1 MNQPDIDQDS
11 TRFSW
16 LALTGSLGGLIV
28 LCVLW
33 EIWLAPLR
41 PGSFLLALKAVPLI
55 LPLAGALRRSV
66 YTLQWSSMLIWLY
79 FVEGVV
85 RGFRNPDFTT
95 SVLAWLEVALVL
107 VFFVA
112 ALLFLRPYKRAAKAQ
127 ARAAA
132 ASHALQDSHP
142 ATDSQGKTA
151 SPGANPATPSP
162 PAGEPAK
169 AGEKNPAGEQA

>member
-1 MNQPDIDQDS
+1 MNQPGIDQAS
-11 TRFSW
+11 TRYTFPAL
-16 LALTGSLGGLIV
+16 LASLGGLIV

-79 FVEGVV
+79 FIEGVV
-85 RGFRNPDFTT
+85 RGFRNPDLTT

-127 ARAAA
+127 AKAEAEAAA
-132 ASHALQDSHP
+132 AAANMVL
-142 ATDSQGKTA
+142 
-151 SPGANPATPSP
+151 PGAIAGKNNPA
-162 PAGEPAK
+162 
-169 AGEKNPAGEQA
+169 NNGEQA